1 MASVKS
7 YNHPKGNQSRT
18 GSHAEGFT
26 KGTKAGIQKT
36 KRGVKSLNR
45 QIMRFISEG
54 RLDSEAT
61 VLGTFIPI
69 P

>member
-7 YNHPKGNQSRT
+7 YNHPKGSASRS

-26 KGTKAGIQKT
+26 RSTKAGIQKA

-45 QIMRFISEG
+45 QVMRFISEG
-54 RLDSEAT
+54 RVDSEAIT
-61 VLGTFIPI
+61 LEVFIPV

>member
-1 MASVKS
+1 MASIKKH
-7 YNHPKGNQSRT
+7 NHRKGSASRS

-26 KGTKAGIQKT
+26 RSTKAGIQKT

-45 QIMRFISEG
+45 QVMRFISTG
-54 RLDSEAT
+54 RVDPEAT
-61 VLGTFIPI
+61 VLEVFIPT